1 MSGALAFDAA
11 WLFAGFLIIVV
22 LLAAGLT
29 LRRYLLER
37 GGGTVECGLRLPG
50 GSWRLGV
57 AAYRTDALCWYQVF
71 GLLLR
76 PNRVFPRRTL
86 SVLSRRP
93 ADPAEEA
100 SLGQG
105 AVVVRCRVGEADGT
119 AELAMGESAL
129 TGFLAWLEAA
139 PPAPGSYL
147 GRAS

>member
-11 WLFAGFLIIVV
+11 WLFAGLLLIVV

-50 GSWRLGV
+50 GRWRLGV

-76 PNRVFPRRTL
+76 PSQVFPRRTL
-86 SVLSRRP
+86 SVLSRRA
-93 ADPAEEA
+93 ADRAEET
-100 SLGQG
+100 SLGAG
-105 AVVVRCRVGEADGT
+105 AVVVRCRVGEGDGT
-119 AELAMGESAL
+119 VELAMGESAL

>member
-22 LLAAGLT
+22 CLAAGLT

-50 GSWRLGV
+50 ASWRQGV
-57 AAYRTDALCWYQVF
+57 AAYRTDALRWYQAF
-71 GLLLR
+71 GAAFR
-76 PNRVFPRRTL
+76 PNQVFNRRTL
-86 SVLSRRP
+86 TVLSRRAAGP
-93 ADPAEEA
+93 VEEA
-100 SLGQG
+100 SLGRG
-105 AVVVRCRVGEADGT
+105 AVVVRCRVAEVDGIL
-119 AELAMGESAL
+119 ELAMSEAAL